1 MIEGSAEV
9 TNSLGIHARPA
20 AQIVRTASEFDSRI
34 CIIFEGDSVSAK
46 SIMGVMT
53 LAASHGTILKVTA
66 DGTDEEDALN
76 AILDL
81 IKEGF
86 GED

>member
-1 MIEGSAEV
+1 
-9 TNSLGIHARPA
+9 
-20 AQIVRTASEFDSRI
+20 
-34 CIIFEGDSVSAK
+34 
-46 SIMGVMT
+46 MT